1 MESSQ
6 SGFQLEQLKLNLF
19 FWGCLDPSSYQ
30 HKRRTTFFTSNLP
43 YVISYSIFAKRH
55 ELPDKDR
62 LSSASLFILRLLSSG
77 SVVNSPKLGVIQI
90 HTAGE
95 TSLPNGASVT
105 VK

>member
-1 MESSQ
+1 MSRFIHGIDTWDIGLTICQ
-6 SGFQLEQLKLNLF
+6 VNK
-19 FWGCLDPSSYQ
+19 
-30 HKRRTTFFTSNLP
+30 KFTSNLP
-43 YVISYSIFAKRH
+43 YVISYSIIAKRL
-55 ELPDKDR
+55 EVPDKVR
-62 LSSASLFILRLLSSG
+62 VSSASLFIVRLLSSG

>member
-1 MESSQ
+1 MSRFIQ
-6 SGFQLEQLKLNLF
+6 GIDTWDIGLTICQVKKK
-19 FWGCLDPSSYQ
+19 C
-30 HKRRTTFFTSNLP
+30 TSNLP
-43 YVISYSIFAKRH
+43 YVISYSIAKRH

-62 LSSASLFILRLLSSG
+62 ESSASLFTVRLLSSG